1 MSFPQI
7 KVMFGKLEGTGGK
20 FARDPSGY
28 LSIEAGIFRKHGLEV
43 SWEHVQGTEERYRRL
58 GIGEAHISM
67 VVGRAALA
75 HYLASRRTR
84 ILGCAMNR
92 CPYFLVL
99 GAGIHGLHRLQ
110 GKTVACREAPGRNAP
125 LVETFQARA
134 ELRLGEN
141 LTLQLLESD
150 RRAFELLST
159 NQVQAALLPPPYAFL
174 AEERG
179 CTRVEGWPE
188 VVDDPLPIT
197 IETSD
202 AFAQEMK
209 DDFTAFLQAHGEGV
223 RYLKTH
229 HEETVRL
236 LKSQFGHSAVLATKT
251 FNDYLNWMDDRL
263 TVDAAQLEK
272 LLTQVAPHDR
282 EPVEHVASEWVV
294 PGALR
299 TKA

>member
-1 MSFPQI
+1 MRFHRI
-7 KVMFGKLEGTGGK
+7 RVIFGKLEGTEGK

-84 ILGCAMNR
+84 ILGCAMNS

-99 GAGIHGLHRLQ
+99 AAGVRELRGLKGQ
-110 GKTVACREAPGRNAP
+110 TVACREAPGANAP
-125 LVETFQARA
+125 LVETFQAMA
-134 ELRLGEN
+134 ELRLGED
-141 LTLQLLESD
+141 LALQLLESD
-150 RRAFELLST
+150 RRAFEMLVK
-159 NQVQAALLPPPYAFL
+159 NQVQAALLPRPYAFL
-174 AEERG
+174 AEEQG
-179 CTRVEGWPE
+179 CHRFESWPE
-188 VVDDPLPIT
+188 IVDDPLSIT

-202 AFAQEMK
+202 TLAQEMTNE
-209 DDFTAFLQAHGEGV
+209 FTAFLQAHGEGI

-229 HEETVRL
+229 RDETVRL
-236 LKSQFGHSAVLATKT
+236 LKSAFGHSSVLATKT
-251 FNDYLNWMDDRL
+251 FDEYLNWMDDRL
-263 TVDAAQLEK
+263 TVEEAQLRR
-272 LLTQVAPHDR
+272 LLTQVAPLDR
-282 EPVEHVASEWVV
+282 ERVEHVALEWLV

-299 TKA
+299 T